1 MFIVLGVWFKTVS
14 TNEEFYTMS
23 RFVLKLFSL
32 FFVFTAFAF
41 TSVSS
46 GQVQPDVFTLDN
58 GMKFILLQRTQE
70 PNNVAA
76 GWVAKVGSVNERPGI
91 TGISHFFE
99 HLMFKGT
106 DTVGTNDAIRDAA
119 YTDAERVIRNKM
131 LEIIWGD
138 QYDRFKSGEIDDP
151 WDPSYDT
158 PELAEL
164 RQSLQST
171 MEEHREVIVKDELAA
186 LYQGEGAVG
195 LNAFT
200 SEDVTFYIN
209 QLPANKLEL
218 WCWIESDRLANSVFR
233 EFFSERDVVH
243 EERRMRTESSPTGE
257 FQEQFNSMFW
267 QASPYSWPVI
277 GWPSDLNSY
286 TLEEANRYFDIYYQP
301 SNLVGVLVGDFELGP
316 TKELIREY
324 FGQLEVGSIPAPPVP
339 TIEPSQK
346 APQRMV
352 AEVDSQSEVEVR
364 YHGDPF
370 GHRDGYPL
378 EIMAAVLNGKTGRL
392 YKSMVEGDEIAS
404 GVSFTADGKKFAG
417 MLSFSGSVK
426 GEAVPEDLERGWYE
440 QVELLQSETVSDR
453 ELEKVKNNVIA
464 DQYRG
469 LQSNFFLMIQLGY
482 MEALGDWEYINFS
495 GDKLLAVTAEDV
507 QRVASKY
514 LTTNN
519 SSVAIYNRAK
529 DAQPIDE
536 ELAGFGPQEQ
546 AMIKQAMAE
555 LGGLPYE
562 ELLEARS
569 RMAMQSSQVPEQ
581 MKPMFEYLLRKLGE
595 RIEELSSDNAVEEE
609 AVEEVTIEDLS
620 SDNVV
625 EEGVVE
631 EVTIEEQGLGGLEL
645 NPQQLATANE
655 FLANFEGKG
664 LGDLIQIQ
672 AALEGAMNAVPED
685 EKIIL
690 EYVLQH
696 LEVYI
701 AGIQQQ
707 ED

>member
-1 MFIVLGVWFKTVS
+1 MNRLVFCLS
-14 TNEEFYTMS
+14 
-23 RFVLKLFSL
+23 LLFTP
-32 FFVFTAFAF
+32 VAF
-41 TSVSS
+41 

-58 GMKFILLQRTQE
+58 GMKFILLPRAEE

-106 DTVGTNDAIRDAA
+106 DTIGTSDAIADAR
-119 YTDAERVIRNKM
+119 YTDSERQLRNKM
-131 LEIIWGD
+131 LEIIWTD

-151 WDPSYDT
+151 WDSKNDT
-158 PELAEL
+158 PELALL
-164 RQSLQST
+164 RKSLQET
-171 MEEHREVIVKDELAA
+171 MEEHRDVIIKDELAS

-218 WCWIESDRLANSVFR
+218 WCWIEADRLANSVFR

-301 SNLVGVLVGDFELGP
+301 ANLVGVLVGDFELEP
-316 TKELIREY
+316 TKAMIRDY
-324 FGQLEVGSIPAPPVP
+324 FGSLEAGSALPPPVP

-346 APQRMV
+346 ASQRMV
-352 AEVDSQSEVEVR
+352 AEVDAQSEVEVR
-364 YHGDPF
+364 YHGVPF
-370 GHRDGYPL
+370 RHGDGYAL
-378 EIMAAVLNGKTGRL
+378 EIMGAVLNGKTGRL
-392 YKSMVEGDEIAS
+392 YKAMVEGDEIAAS
-404 GVSFTADGKKFAG
+404 VSFGADGKKYAG
-417 MLSFSGSVK
+417 SISFHGTVK
-426 GEAVPEDLERGWYE
+426 GDAAPEDLELGWYE
-440 QVELLQSETVSDR
+440 QVKLLQNEPVSER

-482 MEALGDWEYINFS
+482 MEALGDWEYINYS
-495 GDKLLAVTAEDV
+495 SEKLLAVTADDI
-507 QRVASKY
+507 QRVANKY
-514 LTTNN
+514 FMINN

-529 DAQPIDE
+529 DASPIDE
-536 ELAGFGPQEQ
+536 ELAAFGPEEQ
-546 AMIKQAMAE
+546 AMIRRAMSE
-555 LGGLPYE
+555 LNTLSTE
-562 ELLEARS
+562 ELTESRQ
-569 RMAMQSSQVPEQ
+569 RMAVQSSQVPPQ
-581 MKPMFEYLLRKLGE
+581 MKPVFEYLLQKLEE
-595 RIEELSSDNAVEEE
+595 RLEEVASEEGVEKNAVEEDVVEEGVEEE
-609 AVEEVTIEDLS
+609 AVEEPSKV
-620 SDNVV
+620 
-625 EEGVVE
+625 
-631 EVTIEEQGLGGLEL
+631 LEL

-655 FLANFEGKG
+655 FLAGFEGKE
-664 LGDLIQIQ
+664 LGDLVQIS
-672 AALEGAMNAVPED
+672 AALQGAMNAVPDD
-685 EKIIL
+685 ERVIL
-690 EYVLQH
+690 VYVLQK
-696 LEVYI
+696 LTVYI
-701 AGIQQQ
+701 AELENQ
-707 ED
+707 